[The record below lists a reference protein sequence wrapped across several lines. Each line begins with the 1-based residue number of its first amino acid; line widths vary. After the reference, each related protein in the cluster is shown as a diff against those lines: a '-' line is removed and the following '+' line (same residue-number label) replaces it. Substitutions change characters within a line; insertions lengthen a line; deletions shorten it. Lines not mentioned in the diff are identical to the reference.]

1 MEKIIFRLLLATLL
15 GALIGLEREYKRK
28 GAGLKTYS
36 LVCLG
41 SCLFTVLSFE
51 WLSVFSPQAGINID
65 PTRIVQAIATGIGFI
80 GAGIIFQQGEGVIG
94 LTTAAGLWVTA
105 AIGIA
110 VGVGF
115 YYLAIFS
122 SILTVATLFIFA
134 ILEGKFLKTK
144 Q

>member
-1 MEKIIFRLLLATLL
+1 MEKIIFKLLLAALL

-51 WLSVFSPQAGINID
+51 WLRVFSPQAGINID

-110 VGVGF
+110 VGVEF

-122 SILTVATLFIFA
+122 SILTVAILFIFA

>member
-1 MEKIIFRLLLATLL
+1 MAK
-15 GALIGLEREYKRK
+15 
-28 GAGLKTYS
+28 S
-36 LVCLG
+36 
-41 SCLFTVLSFE
+41 
-51 WLSVFSPQAGINID
+51 FSPQTGINID

-110 VGVGF
+110 AGVGF

-122 SILTVATLFIFA
+122 SILTVAILFIFA

>member
-1 MEKIIFRLLLATLL
+1 MEEVVFKLLLAALL
-15 GALIGLEREYKRK
+15 GALIGLEREYKKK

-51 WLSVFSPQAGINID
+51 WLRVFSQQTGINID

-80 GAGIIFQQGEGVIG
+80 GAGIVFQQGEGVVG

-110 VGVGF
+110 AGVGF

-122 SILTVATLFIFA
+122 SILTVAILFIFA